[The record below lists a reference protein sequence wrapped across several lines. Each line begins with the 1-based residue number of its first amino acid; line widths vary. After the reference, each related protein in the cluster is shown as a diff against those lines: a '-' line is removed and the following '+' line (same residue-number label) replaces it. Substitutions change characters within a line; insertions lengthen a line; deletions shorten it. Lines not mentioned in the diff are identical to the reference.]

1 MDERLVQRLLGA
13 AAVFGLI
20 FVLTLLL
27 PAPGEI
33 DQEQQ
38 AQGVTIDLRTPQ
50 TRTEPPRPE
59 SEIAAVDMP
68 QTAKAIED
76 KPTAAPPTEEFRPTR
91 ANPTMAPDPRS
102 QPPEAEPEPEPEP
115 IEEPVK
121 PKPKPKEVPPPAP
134 KPEPKPEPVPV
145 EKPPVPQTPTPVAG
159 GSYWVQVVALSD
171 WERAHALSNALESL
185 GYRGTIQQSESAGRP
200 IFRVRVGAYGTRDE
214 AAAAQRALAGS
225 GYGQTAIVSG
235 E

>member
-13 AAVFGLI
+13 AAVFSLI

-27 PAPGEI
+27 PAPGEV
-33 DQEQQ
+33 DEEQQ

-50 TRTEPPRPE
+50 TRTEPSRPE
-59 SEIAAVDMP
+59 SEVAAVDTR

-76 KPTAAPPTEEFRPTR
+76 EPTAAPPTEEFRPTR
-91 ANPTMAPDPRS
+91 ANPPMAPNPRS
-102 QPPEAEPEPEPEP
+102 QPPAVEPEPEP
-115 IEEPVK
+115 IKEPVK
-121 PKPKPKEVPPPAP
+121 PKPKPKEEPPPAA
-134 KPEPKPEPVPV
+134 KPEPKPEPAPV

>member
-13 AAVFGLI
+13 AVVFGLI
-20 FVLTLLL
+20 FVLSLLL

-33 DQEQQ
+33 DDQEQQ
-38 AQGVTIDLRTPQ
+38 AQGVTIDLHTPQ
-50 TRTEPPRPE
+50 TRAEPPRPE
-59 SEIAAVDMP
+59 SEIAAVDTP
-68 QTAKAIED
+68 QAAKVIED
-76 KPTAAPPTEEFRPTR
+76 KSTAAPPTEEFRPTR
-91 ANPTMAPDPRS
+91 ANPPMAPNPRS
-102 QPPEAEPEPEPEP
+102 QPPEAEPEPEP

-121 PKPKPKEVPPPAP
+121 SKPKPKEVPPPAA

-145 EKPPVPQTPTPVAG
+145 EKPPAPQTPTPVAG
-159 GSYWVQVVALSD
+159 GSYWVQVVALSE
-171 WERAHALSNALESL
+171 WERAHALLNALESL
-185 GYRGTIQQSESAGRP
+185 GYRGMIQQSESAGRP